1 MRSKLKSKEDFCYTF
16 FKGIAYKQRHT
27 TRHCKSLTTLSEV
40 LSFHLIMIKIVEA
53 NTKEY
58 IENAKELI
66 WEYAQSLEFDLGFQ
80 DFDKEMENFPG
91 QYAFPLGCLYV
102 ALDENQPIG
111 CVALR
116 DLGQGNCEMKR
127 LYVKP
132 NFRGLK
138 AGKLLAEV
146 VIKAARDMGYDF
158 MRLDTIPSMKQA
170 NMLYNA
176 LGFKQIAPYRFNP
189 IEGATFFE
197 MNLKGEG

>member
-1 MRSKLKSKEDFCYTF
+1 
-16 FKGIAYKQRHT
+16 
-27 TRHCKSLTTLSEV
+27 LTTLAEV
-40 LSFHLIMIKIVEA
+40 LSFHLTMINIVEA
-53 NTKEY
+53 NTKEF
-58 IENAKELI
+58 IEKAKELI

-91 QYAFPLGCLYV
+91 LYTLLGGCLYV
-102 ALDENQPIG
+102 ALDTNQPIG

-116 DLGQGNCEMKR
+116 DFGQGICEMKR

-132 NFRGLK
+132 NFRGQK
-138 AGKLLAEV
+138 VGKLLAEV
-146 VIKAARDMGYDF
+146 VIKAARDMGYDY

-170 NMLYNA
+170 NMLYSA

-197 MNLKGEG
+197 LNLKEKG